1 VQRVVNAFV
10 RAARFGADEA
20 NRRAV
25 FDFWAKSG
33 YPPAAFAED
42 LRQAEWE
49 AIETASADAK
59 KIESVATQKT
69 IEGVKEAASVATA
82 GFEQAQVQMKE
93 GVQRAMKTAEQ
104 VAQFSQGNVEAFV
117 KSSQIL
123 ASGWQDL
130 SKLFAAN
137 AKASLDESI
146 STFKALS
153 SVKSLKEAFDLQT
166 SFARTSLEKAVSE
179 SGKITEHSLKVA
191 EQAFAPISARVNAA
205 VETFSA

>member
-1 VQRVVNAFV
+1 MIT
-10 RAARFGADEA
+10 
-20 NRRAV
+20 
-25 FDFWAKSG
+25 KTK
-33 YPPAAFAED
+33 
-42 LRQAEWE
+42 